1 MEEKLRI
8 RLHMYETDLMVN
20 VPQEK
25 EPYYRAAAKQVTETV
40 NTYAKIYQGKKTH
53 NDILYMAMLDLALR
67 SNKLAAQNATQPFT
81 DLISKLTQEIEEAME
96 DKVWRKALLSISDKE
111 TTNNFGVIKE

>member
-20 VPQEK
+20 VPQEE

-67 SNKLAAQNATQPFT
+67 SNKLTAQNATQPFT

-96 DKVWRKALLSISDKE
+96 DKV
-111 TTNNFGVIKE
+111 